1 MKRVTV
7 WGENVHEK
15 TSKVVAAIYP
25 DGMHECI
32 ARSLRQDGNLE
43 VRTATLDM
51 PEHGL
56 TEEALASTDV
66 LTWWGHAAHGQVD
79 DKIVSRVH
87 RRVLEGMGLVVLHSG
102 HYSKIFRRL
111 LGTTCSLR
119 WREAGERERV
129 WVCDPSHPIAQ
140 GVGECIEIEN
150 SEMYGE
156 PFFVPPPDE
165 QIFISWF
172 EGGEVFRSGCCWK
185 RGAGKIFYFSPGH
198 ETYPIYHNAK
208 VQLVLRNA
216 CNWASATGR
225 WADACPHVPVE
236 QAKEKLAPGR

>member
-1 MKRVTV
+1 VIRVTV

-15 TSKVVAAIYP
+15 ESPVVAEIYP
-25 DGMHECI
+25 EGIHGCI
-32 ARSLRQDGNLE
+32 AEGLRHDANLD

-56 TEEALASTDV
+56 TDEVLAGTDV
-66 LTWWGHAAHGQVD
+66 LTWWGHVAHGRVE

-111 LGTTCSLR
+111 LGTTCSLK

-129 WVCDPSHPIAQ
+129 WVCDPSHPIAE

-156 PFFVPPPDE
+156 PFSIPSPDE
-165 QIFISWF
+165 LVFISWF
-172 EGGEVFRSGCCWK
+172 EGGEIFRSGCCWK
-185 RGAGKIFYFSPGH
+185 RGAGKVFYFSPGH
-198 ETYPIYHNAK
+198 ETHPIYHDPK
-208 VQLVLRNA
+208 VKLVLRNA
-216 CNWASATGR
+216 CKWASAAGR
-225 WADACPHVPVE
+225 WPDACPNVPIE
-236 QAKEKLAPGR
+236 KAKEKLRR